1 MAMASLLASP
11 ISWTHHWI
19 WVLLIPALMPRHRT
33 SGIPRPVRIMLWG
46 LLALTIAAPY
56 WWFSHG
62 ILADAAEAALPT
74 WTAALLL
81 VWSVTH
87 P

>member
-1 MAMASLLASP
+1 MS
-11 ISWTHHWI
+11 
-19 WVLLIPALMPRHRT
+19 RHRT

-62 ILADAAEAALPT
+62 ILADAAEAALPA
-74 WTAALLL
+74 WTAAVLL
-81 VWSVTH
+81 VWSVTAAVTWRRNQAYRLRQAGNRAH
-87 P
+87 